1 MACPLCDKKEGNE
14 LELQG
19 EVIEII
25 YKNDINSYCIA
36 VLKLDKESRAIATE
50 LNDETTIVGYLPFVN
65 IGDTL
70 KVVGKVVEHQEY
82 GKQFK
87 VDTFEK
93 SMPQTTKALERYLA
107 NCGIKGIGPATA
119 KHIVEMFGEDT
130 INVFKFEPTKLAQV
144 KGITKDKA
152 IEIANTFIE
161 NWEVWQL
168 VGFLDKFGIGP
179 QSAEKI
185 YKALGANAIEEINSN
200 PYILI
205 DLVNKVNFE
214 QIDKMAL
221 GLGIEYNNEKRIR
234 SGIKHALILM
244 TFNGHCCTR
253 YESLI
258 DYVQKL
264 LGVSENEVEDCL
276 INMKAKEDI
285 VLEERDGEEWVYL
298 YPYYRAEEE
307 VARRLI
313 DLDRYKN
320 VKKIDKFDKELEM
333 FEKKSNIDL
342 SEKQK
347 EAIKAI
353 NDNNVC
359 VITGGPGT
367 GKTTIIKTIID
378 IFKYNE
384 MKPVLCAPTGRAA
397 KKMTEATGEEAK
409 TLHRLLEIGKLSDE
423 NPSMYKE
430 VSVAPIDGDIVIVD
444 EMSMVDLFL
453 MNYLC
458 KALYKGTKLVLVGDI
473 DQLPSVGPGNVLKDI
488 IESEEITTIT
498 LNKIFRQ
505 AARSKIIVNAHRV
518 NEGIGF
524 ITKQEIEDG
533 ANADEYIDGA
543 ETQEVNGKSNS
554 EKEDKDTNTDRQV
567 KASNIADRNNSFLDD
582 FFFVNERNKEKILY
596 NIITLSGERL
606 KNYGDYDFF
615 KNIQVITPTK
625 KGELGTKELNKILQ
639 QTINPSMETKK
650 ERKFGD
656 SIFREGDRIMQIKNN
671 YDIYWEKKEPRFE
684 YGSGV
689 FNGEFGTICNI
700 DEESKQVKI
709 KFDDDKE
716 VWYQFSELDQIEH
729 AYAITVHK
737 AQGSEFD
744 VVLMPISQTAPML
757 LTRNLLYTGMTRAR
771 KLLIIIGNKNI
782 IDFMINN
789 ADNKKRNT
797 GLAFKLRMRN

>member
-1 MACPLCDKKEGNE
+1 MSSNKNGAKRTVPIAPKRGIQ

-25 YKNDINSYCIA
+25 YKNEINSYCIA
-36 VLKLDKESRAIATE
+36 VLRIDNNYKEKAQTME

-82 GKQFK
+82 GMQFK

-93 SMPQTTKALERYLA
+93 KMPQTTKALERYLA

-130 INVFKFEPTKLAQV
+130 INVFKFEPVKLAQI

-185 YKALGANAIEEINSN
+185 YKALGTNAIDEIEAN

-205 DLVNKVNFE
+205 DLVSKVNFE

-258 DYVQKL
+258 EYVTKL

-285 VLEERDGEEWVYL
+285 VLEEMNGEEWVYL
-298 YPYYRAEEE
+298 YSYYRAEEE

-313 DLDRYKN
+313 DLNAYKN
-320 VKKIDKFDKELEM
+320 IKKIDKFDKELSI

-342 SEKQK
+342 SDKQK

-378 IFKYNE
+378 IYKYNE

-430 VSVAPIDGDIVIVD
+430 ISVAPIDGDIVIVD

-458 KALYKGTKLVLVGDI
+458 QALYKGTKLVLVGDI
-473 DQLPSVGPGNVLKDI
+473 DQLPSIGPGNILKDI
-488 IESEEITTIT
+488 IESERITTIT

-505 AARSKIIVNAHRV
+505 AARSKIIVNSHRV

-524 ITKQEIEDG
+524 ITKEEIED
-533 ANADEYIDGA
+533 E
-543 ETQEVNGKSNS
+543 SNL
-554 EKEDKDTNTDRQV
+554 EENTNKENNT
-567 KASNIADRNNSFLDD
+567 FLED
-582 FFFVNERNKEKILY
+582 FFFVDEKNKEKILY
-596 NIITLSGERL
+596 DIITLSGERL

-639 QTINPSMETKK
+639 QAINPIMETKK

-700 DEESKQVKI
+700 DEENKQVKI

-716 VWYQFSELDQIEH
+716 VWYQYSELDQIEH
-729 AYAITVHK
+729 SYAITVHK

-797 GLAFKLRMRN
+797 GLEYKLRTRK

>member
-1 MACPLCDKKEGNE
+1 M
-14 LELQG
+14 ELQG

-214 QIDKMAL
+214 QIDRMAL

-234 SGIKHALILM
+234 SGVKHALILM

-285 VLEERDGEEWVYL
+285 VLEERDREEWVYL

-313 DLDRYKN
+313 DLDTYKN

-333 FEKKSNIDL
+333 FEKKSKIDL

-378 IFKYNE
+378 IFKHNE

-533 ANADEYIDGA
+533 ANADEYIDSA
-543 ETQEVNGKSNS
+543 EIQANNEKSNS
-554 EKEDKDTNTDRQV
+554 ENEKKEDKNTNIDRQV
-567 KASNIADRNNSFLDD
+567 KASNTTDKNNSFLDD
-582 FFFVNERNKEKILY
+582 FFFVDERNKEKILY

-771 KLLIIIGNKNI
+771 RLLIIIGNKNI

-789 ADNKKRNT
+789 ADNKRRNT
-797 GLAFKLRMRN
+797 GLAFKLRSGI